1 MKVVLLSPGAKA
13 PKRVNEYAAGYD
25 LFTPKDS
32 VVNPGRNLIPLDIS
46 VEIDPSTEAE
56 VRPCSG
62 YSIKGMKGFSLEDLI
77 TEKRFDADVII
88 GTVDEDYRGVV
99 GVIIKSYESK
109 PFIIKQGEKVAQL
122 VIKKYV
128 GKPFEV
134 VSELTTTER
143 GSKGFGELEHKD

>member
-1 MKVVLLSPGAKA
+1 MKVVLLSPGAMS

-32 VVNPGRNLIPLDIS
+32 VVKPGRNLILLDFSI
-46 VEIDPSTEAE
+46 ELDPSTEGE

-62 YSIKGMKGFSLEDLI
+62 YSINGMKGFSLEDLN

-99 GVIIKSYESK
+99 GVIIKSFEDK
-109 PFIIKQGEKVAQL
+109 PFIIKQGVKIAQL
-122 VIKKYV
+122 VVKNYI
-128 GKPFEV
+128 GKPLEI
-134 VSELTTTER
+134 VSELSQTER
-143 GSKGFGELEHKD
+143 GSKGFGELEHK

>member
-1 MKVVLLSPGAKA
+1 MKVVLLSPGAMA

-32 VVNPGRNLIPLDIS
+32 VVKPGRNLIPLDLSI
-46 VEIDPSTEAE
+46 ELDPSTEGE

-62 YSIKGMKGFSLEDLI
+62 YSINGMKGFSLEDLI

-99 GVIIKSYESK
+99 GVIIKSFEDK
-109 PFIIKQGEKVAQL
+109 PFVIKQGVKIAQL
-122 VIKKYV
+122 VVKNYI
-128 GKPFEV
+128 GMPLEI
-134 VSELTTTER
+134 VSELSQTER
-143 GSKGFGELEHKD
+143 GSKGFGELEHK